1 MSLFVDIEKKVGNF
15 TLRVRFDAGE
25 ETLALFG
32 PSGCGKSMTLKCI
45 AGVETPDR
53 GRIVCGDTVFFDSER
68 KIDLPPQKRRVGF
81 LFQSY
86 ALFPNMTVRQ
96 NVAAAVRTLRGAARE
111 ERVAKVLRAMRIEHI
126 ASQYPCTLSGGEQ
139 QRTALARIL
148 VSEPQLLLLDEP
160 FSALDSHLRFA
171 LEREVGAIVRSFGKT
186 VLLVS
191 HDRGEVFRLCDSIA
205 VMHAGEVEFVD
216 TKSAVFE
223 NPRTKNA
230 ALLTHCRNISR
241 IEQLAEDRIR
251 ALDWGVEL
259 SVTRDFEGARYVAIR
274 PHNIMLGGDGENAV
288 RCRLLQAVN
297 EPFSA
302 ALTLAAENGGELFW
316 ETDKAT
322 CARAM
327 TGEVVVSL
335 PPQSLLP
342 LF

>member
-1 MSLFVDIEKKVGNF
+1 MSLFVDIEKKLGDF
-15 TLRVRFDAGE
+15 TLRVQFEAGD

-32 PSGCGKSMTLKCI
+32 ASGCGKSMTLKCI

-96 NVAAAVRTLRGAARE
+96 NVSAGVRTLRGAARE
-111 ERVAKVLRAMRIEHI
+111 ERVEKVLRTMRIAHI
-126 ASQYPCTLSGGEQ
+126 ANQYPRTLSGGEQ

-148 VSEPQLLLLDEP
+148 VNEPQLLLLDEP
-160 FSALDSHLRFA
+160 FSALDSHLRFE
-171 LEREVGAIVRSFGKT
+171 LEREVGAISRSFGKT
-186 VLLVS
+186 ALLVS

-205 VMHAGEVEFVD
+205 VMHAGEVELVD

-241 IEQLAEDRIR
+241 IELLGEDRIR

-259 SVTRDFEGARYVAIR
+259 TVTRDFTLARYVAIR
-274 PHNIMLGGDGENAV
+274 PHNIALGSEENAV
-288 RCRLLQAVN
+288 RCRLVQAVN

-302 ALTLAAENGGELFW
+302 ALTLVTEDGGEIFW

-327 TGEVVVSL
+327 AGEVNISF
-335 PPQSLLP
+335 PPQALLP

>member
-1 MSLFVDIEKKVGNF
+1 MSLFVDIEKKLGDF
-15 TLRVRFDAGE
+15 TLRVQFEAGD

-32 PSGCGKSMTLKCI
+32 ASGCGKSMTLKCI
-45 AGVETPDR
+45 AGVEKPDR

-96 NVAAAVRTLRGAARE
+96 NISAGVRTLRGAARE
-111 ERVAKVLRAMRIEHI
+111 ERVEKVLRTMRIAHI
-126 ASQYPCTLSGGEQ
+126 ANQYPRTLSGGEQ

-148 VSEPQLLLLDEP
+148 VNEPQLLLLDEP
-160 FSALDSHLRFA
+160 FSALDSHLRFE
-171 LEREVGAIVRSFGKT
+171 LEREVGAISRSFGKT
-186 VLLVS
+186 ALLVS

-205 VMHAGEVEFVD
+205 VMHAGEVELVD

-241 IEQLAEDRIR
+241 IEQLGEDRIR

-259 SVTRDFEGARYVAIR
+259 TVTRDFTLARYVAIR
-274 PHNIMLGGDGENAV
+274 PHNIALGSEENAV
-288 RCRLLQAVN
+288 RCRLVQAVN

-302 ALTLAAENGGELFW
+302 ALTLVTEDGGEIFW

-327 TGEVVVSL
+327 TGEVNISF
-335 PPQSLLP
+335 PPQALLP

>member
-1 MSLFVDIEKKVGNF
+1 MSLFVDIEKKLGDF
-15 TLRVRFDAGE
+15 ALRVQFEAGD

-32 PSGCGKSMTLKCI
+32 ASGCGKSMTLKCI
-45 AGVETPDR
+45 AGVEKPDR

-96 NVAAAVRTLRGAARE
+96 NVSTGVRTLRGAARE
-111 ERVAKVLRAMRIEHI
+111 ERVEKVLRTMRIAHI
-126 ASQYPCTLSGGEQ
+126 ANQYPRTLSGGEQ

-148 VSEPQLLLLDEP
+148 VNEPQLLLLDEP
-160 FSALDSHLRFA
+160 FSALDSHLRFE
-171 LEREVGAIVRSFGKT
+171 LEREVGAISRSFGKT
-186 VLLVS
+186 ALLVS

-205 VMHAGEVEFVD
+205 VMHAGEVELVD

-241 IEQLAEDRIR
+241 IEQLGEDRIR

-259 SVTRDFEGARYVAIR
+259 TVTRDFTLARYVAIR
-274 PHNIMLGGDGENAV
+274 PHNIALGSEENAV
-288 RCRLLQAVN
+288 RCRLVQAVN

-302 ALTLAAENGGELFW
+302 ALTLVTEDGGEIFW

-327 TGEVVVSL
+327 TGEVNISF
-335 PPQSLLP
+335 PPQALLP